1 MNRRI
6 AFVLGIGLLWGGVGS
21 AQADTIMHMGS
32 AHFVSDLE
40 PVAQIDIPSFDN
52 QGGTLTLIS
61 VLVEIFHSASV
72 EMSAD
77 NDDPF
82 QGATVRGRLTRIWSL
97 TGPGVV
103 SGGNFL
109 AFTPFVNLAPD
120 DNDGGSPLIFD
131 RTPPDGID
139 FGTFGYGLTLASS
152 HNPAVGLY
160 STNGPNLLSF
170 LASPDLM
177 SQDLQFQGNAPDAWQ
192 LEVQNPQLDV
202 KVKVTYEYI
211 PEPSTL
217 SLLGL
222 GGIAFLRR
230 RRARGADGTA

>member
-1 MNRRI
+1 MNRGL
-6 AFVLGIGLLWGGVGS
+6 VLALGAGLFLGGVT
-21 AQADTIMHMGS
+21 ATKADSIMHMGS

-40 PVAQIDIPSFDN
+40 PVAQINVPSFDN
-52 QGGTLTLIS
+52 QGGALTLIN

-82 QGATVRGRLTRIWSL
+82 QGTTVRGRLTRIWSL

-109 AFTPFVNLAPD
+109 AFTPFVNLLPD

-139 FGTFGYGLTLASS
+139 FGTFGYSLALASS
-152 HNPAVGLY
+152 HSPAVGLY
-160 STNGPNLLSF
+160 STNGPNIVSF
-170 LASPDLM
+170 FASPDLL
-177 SQDLQFQGNAPDAWQ
+177 SQDVQFQGNAPDAWQ

-202 KVKVTYEYI
+202 KVKVTYEYV

-222 GGIAFLRR
+222 GGIALVRR
-230 RRARGADGTA
+230 RVRRPIIAG